1 MSTHQVDYAVEAAI
15 LSNACYRRFRELPVC
30 EKLKEDE
37 LIHLFSAMRSE
48 SITAGTTIYEAGS
61 ESNQTINLIIK
72 GTVSVSA
79 AGSNLYAKLGAGE
92 QFGLFSFLDG
102 ERKHAATVKAI
113 SDLEL
118 LTINR
123 ASFDLI
129 RVEEPE
135 LGRQMLH
142 FMFHLLSDKTLKFE
156 HEYALEHGFVHG
168 IVTGGND

>member
-79 AGSNLYAKLGAGE
+79 AGSNLYAKLGA
-92 QFGLFSFLDG
+92 D
-102 ERKHAATVKAI
+102 RKSTRLNSSHITSSYAV
-113 SDLEL
+113 
-118 LTINR
+118 
-123 ASFDLI
+123 FC
-129 RVEEPE
+129 
-135 LGRQMLH
+135 
-142 FMFHLLSDKTLKFE
+142 LKKKK
-156 HEYALEHGFVHG
+156 
-168 IVTGGND
+168 NKS